1 MHWKSAEDVAKRGG
15 VERDRGSLRVSSI
28 VYLAL
33 DDGQRTAQ
41 TGSVQRARRRVTPD
55 YARSTSEM
63 KVGGDNTYIR
73 QTSNPSYAPF
83 SHNNI
88 LPPPPSSPEQKT
100 RHERH
105 SQRRPPCSTGQRLT
119 GRPKQHHLSP
129 DPQRLQHRLDRTRN
143 RHPRDADQVMPTRM
157 SDPG

>member
-1 MHWKSAEDVAKRGG
+1 MHWKSAEDVSKRGG
-15 VERDRGSLRVSSI
+15 VERERGSLRVSSI

-33 DDGQRTAQ
+33 DDGQRAAQ

-100 RHERH
+100 RFPTP
-105 SQRRPPCSTGQRLT
+105 SSCSTGQRLT
-119 GRPKQHHLSP
+119 GRPKQHHLPP
-129 DPQRLQHRLDRTRN
+129 DPQRLQHRLDRTRD
-143 RHPRDADQVMPTRM
+143 RHPCDADQVMPTRM